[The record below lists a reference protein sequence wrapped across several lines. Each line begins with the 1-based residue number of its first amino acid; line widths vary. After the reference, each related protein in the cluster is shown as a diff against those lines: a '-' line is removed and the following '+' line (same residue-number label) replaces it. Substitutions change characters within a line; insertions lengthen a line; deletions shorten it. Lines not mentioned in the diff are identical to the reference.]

1 MLNDFILEKHF
12 HLIRVTQLE
21 ASRSSSFS
29 CRSAKFFA
37 SINSTGNGHFKKIV
51 WKNIITS
58 DKGSSSVDRTNQDA
72 YNHDAYNS
80 RGYNLRHEMFEITCL
95 NELLMDVVDLK
106 WEFIKFERIEF
117 IGISLWLYN
126 ISRFQQN

>member
-12 HLIRVTQLE
+12 HLIRVTQLK

-29 CRSAKFFA
+29 CRSANSKFFA

-51 WKNIITS
+51 WKNI
-58 DKGSSSVDRTNQDA
+58 KFVGRRKFVRRSS
-72 YNHDAYNS
+72 YEIHDAYNS